1 MGPNHFSTFLTHSI
15 EMEVAN
21 LSLSCL
27 AHIKAWSGQLPSHKG
42 EKSHIAQA
50 ALGTLRP
57 KQNK

>member
-1 MGPNHFSTFLTHSI
+1 
-15 EMEVAN
+15 MEVAN